1 MFRFWLFFV
10 LKFINS
16 SQFHYYIIIRMCRY
30 LLVTWGVYFTVAF
43 SQYSQQTISI
53 LLVYTLLNI
62 TKLHNICSISNTSN
76 IYRLDTLS
84 YYIQHSTIFFSR
96 ELHNFLNFLINFL
109 MLDESIRDI
118 LSSWGWW
125 AGIEITNFETPDK
138 TSDTIKYLPD
148 ISKIHLASCL
158 IIL

>member
-1 MFRFWLFFV
+1 MFFKFINKCQKEILMCVPPTMTFCNCLNFPYIIEIKNEPPLIKLRLFRFWLFFV
-10 LKFINS
+10 LKLINS

-76 IYRLDTLS
+76 IYRLDALS
-84 YYIQHSTIFFSR
+84 YYIQHSTIFFSMR
-96 ELHNFLNFLINFL
+96 V
-109 MLDESIRDI
+109 
-118 LSSWGWW
+118 
-125 AGIEITNFETPDK
+125 A
-138 TSDTIKYLPD
+138 
-148 ISKIHLASCL
+148 
-158 IIL
+158 